1 MLTALFFIL
10 SGYLMGSILFAG
22 IAAKLF
28 RKDIIS
34 DSPDKNLGT
43 ANAYRYG
50 GFLCG
55 AFTLLCELAK
65 GFLPVF
71 LYLHSDDY
79 NAFFLPLVMIAPVL
93 GHIFP
98 IFARFKGGKAIA
110 VTFGSLM
117 GFFPNWRVA
126 LTLGFFFL
134 FFTLMIRV
142 TPHCYRTI
150 LAYILT
156 TLNTLL
162 FVDMTVGIGVA
173 FMAVAVSMKMLSVPE
188 EREKTA
194 VTMFWKHK

>member
-71 LYLHSDDY
+71 LYLHVIELSCFCNFHPY
-79 NAFFLPLVMIAPVL
+79 
-93 GHIFP
+93 HI
-98 IFARFKGGKAIA
+98 
-110 VTFGSLM
+110 
-117 GFFPNWRVA
+117 
-126 LTLGFFFL
+126 
-134 FFTLMIRV
+134 LMI
-142 TPHCYRTI
+142 
-150 LAYILT
+150 L
-156 TLNTLL
+156 
-162 FVDMTVGIGVA
+162 
-173 FMAVAVSMKMLSVPE
+173 
-188 EREKTA
+188 
-194 VTMFWKHK
+194 

>member
-1 MLTALFFIL
+1 
-10 SGYLMGSILFAG
+10 MGSILFAG
-22 IAAKLF
+22 IVAKLF

-65 GFLPVF
+65 GFLPVY
-71 LYLHSDDY
+71 LYIHSEGY
-79 NAFFLPLVMIAPVL
+79 SSFFLPLVMVAPVI
-93 GHIFP
+93 GHILP
-98 IFARFKGGKAIA
+98 VFAHFKGGKAIA

-134 FFTLMIRV
+134 FFTLVVRV
-142 TPHCYRTI
+142 TPHHYRTI

-156 TLNTLL
+156 TLNTIL
-162 FVDMTVGIGVA
+162 FVDMTVGIGMTFISA
-173 FMAVAVSMKMLSVPE
+173 AVSMKMLTVPE

-194 VTMFWKHK
+194 VTMFWKNK